1 MKICIFNKN
10 NLVNRGYYLLQS
22 CLNSFILPCGRFS
35 PKHEILHFPP
45 EVHTSAR
52 FAPLRR
58 SAHRGICPLR
68 NLPIVKTKIGAS
80 LQLFCGCGL
89 SFTPAK
95 QKAAV
100 IWLITCVFLLQST
113 IRELATIRNRKK
125 VAVLTDFLF
134 SGSRGS
140 DLGGT
145 LSGVSR
151 RNAMEP
157 LYDGAIGG

>member
-1 MKICIFNKN
+1 MIS
-10 NLVNRGYYLLQS
+10 LQHAVS
-22 CLNSFILPCGRFS
+22 RETEHLASSRHSLPTLSVYCLRLALIASTRAFHFFLAEFKQLP
-35 PKHEILHFPP
+35 
-45 EVHTSAR
+45 A
-52 FAPLRR
+52 
-58 SAHRGICPLR
+58 
-68 NLPIVKTKIGAS
+68 VKTKNQTS

>member
-1 MKICIFNKN
+1 MAFENMFFTKN

-68 NLPIVKTKIGAS
+68 KSAHCGICPWRNLPILKTKIGAS
-80 LQLFCGCGL
+80 LQLFCDCGL
-89 SFTPAK
+89 SSAIAK
-95 QKAAV
+95 WKQ
-100 IWLITCVFLLQST
+100 
-113 IRELATIRNRKK
+113 ATIQPIYLRFCISIRDWKPHNNPQSQKSCNPNRFF
-125 VAVLTDFLF
+125 V
-134 SGSRGS
+134 SGLS
-140 DLGGT
+140 D
-145 LSGVSR
+145 
-151 RNAMEP
+151 
-157 LYDGAIGG
+157 